1 MINKDYILRLA
12 ERIGRTLAI
21 ILGLREADK
30 LEEALIYIDEV
41 LLQSTGLTSRFIN
54 SLSDEM
60 LIQALSPL
68 GMLDFDK
75 CLWVASLLKAEGDI
89 YKAKEN
95 NAESYYRYLRALN
108 LFLEAQLQDRVQMQS
123 EFFTDID
130 VLLQQLAEYE
140 LPASTK
146 RKLITYYELSG
157 HYAKAEDIL
166 FELLEPGP
174 TNPTLRREGLAFYRR
189 LLAKSNYDLQAGNL
203 TREEVEEGLN
213 KLAGES
219 EQ

>member
-12 ERIGRTLAI
+12 ERIGRTMAI

-30 LEEALIYIDEV
+30 LEDALIYIDEM
-41 LLQSTGLTSRFIN
+41 LLQTTGLTSRFIN

-68 GMLDFDK
+68 GVLDFDK

-89 YKAKEN
+89 YKAKDN
-95 NAESYYRYLRALN
+95 GTESYYRYLRSLN
-108 LFLEAQLQDRVQMQS
+108 LFLAAQSQDRVLVQD

-130 VLLQQLAEYE
+130 DLLQQLAEYE
-140 LPASTK
+140 LPARTK

-157 HYAKAEDIL
+157 YYAKAEDIL
-166 FELLEPGP
+166 FELLEPDP
-174 TNPTLRREGLAFYRR
+174 TNPALRQEGLDFYHR

-203 TREEVEEGLN
+203 AREEVEEGLN
-213 KLAGES
+213 KLES
-219 EQ
+219 

>member
-12 ERIGRTLAI
+12 ERIGRTMAI
-21 ILGLREADK
+21 ILGLREADQ
-30 LEEALIYIDEV
+30 LEDALIYIDEM
-41 LLQSTGLTSRFIN
+41 LLQTTGLTSRFIN

-75 CLWVASLLKAEGDI
+75 CLWVAALLKAEGDI
-89 YKAKEN
+89 YKAKDN
-95 NAESYYRYLRALN
+95 GTESYYRYLRALN
-108 LFLEAQLQDRVQMQS
+108 LFLAAQAQDRVLVQN

-130 VLLQQLAEYE
+130 DLLQQLAEYE
-140 LPASTK
+140 LPARTK

-166 FELLEPGP
+166 FELLEPDP
-174 TNPTLRREGLAFYRR
+174 TNPALRQEGLDFYHR
-189 LLAKSNYDLQAGNL
+189 LLAKNSYDLQAGDL

-213 KLAGES
+213 KL
-219 EQ
+219 EQKLDM